1 MESVEVRQVGNQ
13 PSSDISVPDVYD
25 ELEDFLVAAQKG
37 DERAFEMIWKN
48 LNPRL
53 LRFAAGQCYGSTLDY
68 EEVVSET
75 WISATR
81 DMAKFE
87 GDFKQFRSW
96 IYTITRNRLID
107 GVRKRDRQVKSG
119 GEATD
124 FDLKD
129 RSPQA
134 EELIESDEAVATIIR
149 EIKKLPRAQSEIVL
163 LRIVADLSVEETA
176 QIVAK
181 SENSVR
187 VLCYRGLSTLRSTMG
202 SEGEE
207 DE

>member
-1 MESVEVRQVGNQ
+1 MAVGNQ
-13 PSSDISVPDVYD
+13 PNNDISVSDVHD

-37 DERAFEMIWKN
+37 DERAFEMIWRN

-75 WISATR
+75 WLSATK
-81 DMAKFE
+81 DLAKFE

-107 GVRKRDRQVKSG
+107 GVRRRDRQVKSG

-129 RSPQA
+129 RSPEAQ
-134 EELIESDEAVATIIR
+134 ELIESDEAVAAIVR
-149 EIKKLPRAQSEIVL
+149 KIKKLPRAQSEIVL

-176 QIVAK
+176 QIVSK

-187 VLCYRGLSTLRSTMG
+187 VLCHRGLSTLRSEMG
-202 SEGEE
+202 SEVDQGE
-207 DE
+207 